1 MDRRGNTRNFRHL
14 GCLYMEIL
22 KEKLYSTGLVKV
34 LGEFCTVKKGIT
46 HCPAEF
52 RNLVQ
57 STAGEIRLK
66 LLPP

>member
-34 LGEFCTVKKGIT
+34 LGDFV
-46 HCPAEF
+46 
-52 RNLVQ
+52 R
-57 STAGEIRLK
+57 
-66 LLPP
+66 